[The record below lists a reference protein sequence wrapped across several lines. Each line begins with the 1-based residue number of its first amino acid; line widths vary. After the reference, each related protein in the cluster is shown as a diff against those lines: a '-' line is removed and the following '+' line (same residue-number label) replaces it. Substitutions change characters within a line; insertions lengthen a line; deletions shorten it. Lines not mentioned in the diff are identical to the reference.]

1 MDEGV
6 EKISS
11 LFYLVNEVFK
21 NIEIQ
26 QQLGGIRMTIQWF
39 PGHMA
44 KARRQV
50 SEKLKLVDII
60 FELVDARLPLSSRN
74 PMIDEVINQKPRLL
88 ILNKYDM
95 ADEHET
101 RRWIAYFAERGQKA
115 VAINS
120 FEGKGLQ
127 SVNSAAQ
134 EILAEKW
141 DRMRSKGMKPRAIRA
156 MIVGIPNVG
165 KSTLINRL
173 AKKNL
178 AKTGNM
184 PGVTKAQQWIK
195 VGKEIELLDT
205 PGILW
210 PKFEDP
216 EIGYKLALTG
226 AIKDTIINMEDLA
239 VYGLRFLSKHYPSRM
254 MERYGIEAVDE
265 QLVVTFDHIGKLR
278 RIFGQGGEI
287 DYDQVAFRI
296 VRDIRDE
303 HLGKLTFDFVEDQV
317 AKEHHEL
324 LVQQENEERKKRNK
338 LLKQQQKQEQQEQ
351 QQQ

>member
-1 MDEGV
+1 
-6 EKISS
+6 
-11 LFYLVNEVFK
+11 
-21 NIEIQ
+21 
-26 QQLGGIRMTIQWF
+26 MTIQWF

-50 SEKLKLVDII
+50 SESLKLVDIV

-74 PMIDEVINQKPRLL
+74 PMIDEVIHQKPRLL
-88 ILNKYDM
+88 ILNKFDM

-101 RRWIAYFAERGQKA
+101 RRWIQYFADKGFKA

-127 SVNSAAQ
+127 AVSKAAQ
-134 EILAEKW
+134 EILADKW
-141 DRMRSKGMKPRAIRA
+141 ARMKSRGMKPRAIRA

-178 AKTGNM
+178 AKTGNT

-210 PKFEDP
+210 PKFEDQ
-216 EIGYKLALTG
+216 EVGYKLAITG
-226 AIKDTIINMEDLA
+226 AIKDTITNMEDLA
-239 VYGLRFLSKHYPSRM
+239 IYGLRFLAKHYPNNM
-254 MERYGIEAVDE
+254 EERYKITSVDE
-265 QLVVTFDHIGKLR
+265 DLVVTFDHIGKLR
-278 RIFGQGGEI
+278 RVFGQGGEI
-287 DYDQVAFRI
+287 DYDQVAVLI
-296 VRDIRDE
+296 VRDIRDLN
-303 HLGKLTFDFVEDQV
+303 LGKLTFDFVDEQIE
-317 AKEHHEL
+317 KEQLAEAIA
-324 LVQQENEERKKRNK
+324 QENEERRLKNIELKRQ
-338 LLKQQQKQEQQEQ
+338 KQQETEQ
-351 QQQ
+351 